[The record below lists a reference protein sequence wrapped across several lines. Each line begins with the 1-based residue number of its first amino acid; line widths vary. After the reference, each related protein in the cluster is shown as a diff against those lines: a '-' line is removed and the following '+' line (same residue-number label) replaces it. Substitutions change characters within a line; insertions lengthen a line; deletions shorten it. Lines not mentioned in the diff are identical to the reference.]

1 MSLAIFTRQGME
13 EMAPGSMQGA
23 GYGSFT
29 IGFEVEDVDAQ
40 YERLKALGVTFVKLP
55 ATYPWGARS
64 VLDSRSGWE
73 YCQFLQQ
80 GNSLISPTLRPGTLD
95 DLRSAYDVLT
105 TALADLERR
114 MGRPEGDNF
123 WLDPAFIADYWQ
135 RSRPLFTHL
144 ARTAEQYWVAEEDGR
159 IIGFARTTLHDGV
172 RELTEFFVLPAFQG
186 RGVGRDLLARSFP
199 PEGARRRAII
209 ATMDVPALARYL
221 KCGVYPRF
229 PIGYFFRQLQP
240 AAISTDL
247 EVRPATAGA
256 DTLTALRIID
266 RAILGFERDTRP
278 PVPAARPPGLP
289 LLPGRPACWL
299 RILRQRSSP
308 GRSPCWMRPIFRQSW
323 PAPET
328 EAAARNEEE
337 FGMNLPLA
345 NRVALDYLLGR
356 GYKLDAFMMLFL
368 SDQPFGRFENYIL
381 SNPFFI

>member
-1 MSLAIFTRQGME
+1 M
-13 EMAPGSMQGA
+13 
-23 GYGSFT
+23 
-29 IGFEVEDVDAQ
+29 
-40 YERLKALGVTFVKLP
+40 
-55 ATYPWGARS
+55 
-64 VLDSRSGWE
+64 
-73 YCQFLQQ
+73 
-80 GNSLISPTLRPGTLD
+80 ISPTLRPGTLD

-266 RAILGFERDTRP
+266 RAILGFERDLDHQFLLQDRQAYLYYREGRLAGYGYYGKGAAG
-278 PVPAARPPGLP
+278 PVALLDETDFPAVLAR
-289 LLPGRPACWL
+289 A
-299 RILRQRSSP
+299 
-308 GRSPCWMRPIFRQSW
+308 
-323 PAPET
+323 ET

-345 NRVALDYLLGR
+345 NRAALDYLLGR